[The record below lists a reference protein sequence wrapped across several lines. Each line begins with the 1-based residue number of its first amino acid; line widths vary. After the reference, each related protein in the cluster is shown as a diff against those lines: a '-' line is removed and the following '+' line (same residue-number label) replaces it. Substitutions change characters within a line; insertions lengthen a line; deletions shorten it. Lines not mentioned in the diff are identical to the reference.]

1 MATHKPAAGK
11 TTINAQL
18 PISMKQE
25 IIARADKQGTTASQI
40 LRELVEKSLEAA

>member
-18 PISMKQE
+18 PINMKQE
-25 IIARADKQGTTASQI
+25 IIARANKQGTTPSHV
-40 LRELVEKSLEAA
+40 LRELVEKSLKTA

>member
-18 PISMKQE
+18 PINMKQE
-25 IIARADKQGTTASQI
+25 IIARANKQGKTASHV
-40 LRELVEKSLEAA
+40 LRELLKKSLEAA